1 MAPRNSHGKSYR
13 RGTSLAKALRQF
25 DTEEKAEAWFVAQRW
40 PHGVTCPLCE
50 SKRISVIANRKPQPY
65 RCRDCRR
72 HFSVKTDTL
81 LHSSNIPLTKWAI
94 AFFLFN
100 TSLQGVSSMKLHR
113 DLGLSQRTAWYMGQ
127 RIRRMWNP
135 EADRFAGPAEAA
147 SAFTATSEGTWQIST
162 TSQAGPDIVG
172 SAARAEEIHS
182 ATNQVNPV
190 VVTQTEQAA
199 QADAS
204 TPQESLQVTANL
216 DPTAYTHVSTAAGQG
231 DLATNQ
237 VNPVVVTQ
245 TEQAA
250 QADASTPQEPL
261 QMSAD
266 LDAKAYAAEAQSGQ
280 RLNRGD
286 TPFKKNTFLRKNFF
300 REAYQENKA

>member
-280 RLNRGD
+280 RLNRGHE
-286 TPFKKNTFLRKNFF
+286 PVAPILG
-300 REAYQENKA
+300 E